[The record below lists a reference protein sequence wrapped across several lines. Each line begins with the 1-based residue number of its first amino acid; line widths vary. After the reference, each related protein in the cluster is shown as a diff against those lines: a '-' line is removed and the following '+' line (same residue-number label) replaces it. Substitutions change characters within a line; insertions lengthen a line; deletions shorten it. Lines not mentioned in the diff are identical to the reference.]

1 MPIQRQPVR
10 YQKGTLYP
18 PCPYIF
24 FHCLINVTYIDLL
37 PSTILKV
44 QHSNLELKLDIDS
57 RFGILTCPDI
67 SRRWSC
73 CKSSDRRM
81 NKFFTFSVSSH
92 DAKDICVIVNVF
104 SYVFLF
110 FQNLCS
116 LSIKSIQCAFS
127 SKSIQCAT
135 QEVHNMEGCLFI
147 KKVYYQQRI

>member
-1 MPIQRQPVR
+1 M
-10 YQKGTLYP
+10 
-18 PCPYIF
+18 
-24 FHCLINVTYIDLL
+24 L

-44 QHSNLELKLDIDS
+44 QHSNLELKSDIDS
-57 RFGILTCPDI
+57 RLGILTCPDI

-81 NKFFTFSVSSH
+81 NKCFSFSVSSH

-104 SYVFLF
+104 SYGFLF

-147 KKVYYQQRI
+147 KKKSTINNVFSCIIVKHFYNMLLSHPQNNFLHHVT

>member
-1 MPIQRQPVR
+1 M
-10 YQKGTLYP
+10 
-18 PCPYIF
+18 
-24 FHCLINVTYIDLL
+24 L

-44 QHSNLELKLDIDS
+44 QHSNLELKSDIDS
-57 RFGILTCPDI
+57 RLGILTCPDI

-81 NKFFTFSVSSH
+81 NKCFSFGVSSH

-104 SYVFLF
+104 SYGFLF
-110 FQNLCS
+110 FQNLYS

-127 SKSIQCAT
+127 NKSIQCAT

-147 KKVYYQQRI
+147 KKSLLSTTYLVALLLSICITCCYPIPKITSSIMSHNIWHS